1 MNATRETEHR
11 ICTRCVMDTTDP
23 EIKFDENGVCNHCK
37 RYEELVRLKLL
48 TGEEREKRLKEIVG
62 KIKRY
67 GKNKKYDCII
77 GVSGGVDSSYVAY
90 IAKKLGLRPLAV
102 HLDNG
107 WDTELAI
114 SNMEKILKKLD
125 IDLYTYVV
133 DWEEFRDLQLAYF
146 KASVVDIEVV
156 TDHAII
162 AALYDIADKRK
173 IKYILSG
180 SNIVTEGIMPNSWGY
195 NKNDLR
201 NLKDIY
207 KRYGTV
213 KLKTYPT
220 MGLFKWLYYRF
231 IKGIQTIP
239 LLNYVDYNKKEAKKL
254 LISEFGWEDYG
265 GKHYESIFTKFY
277 QAYILPTKFNIDKRK
292 AHLSTL
298 ICSGQISR
306 EEALEELKKPLYVA
320 DELERDKE
328 YVLKKLG
335 LSEKEFEDLMKL
347 PVKEHQEYKT
357 DEWIFLPLS
366 RLKKLYT
373 ALLSKGK

>member
-1 MNATRETEHR
+1 MSRNYQ
-11 ICTRCVMDTTDP
+11 ICTRCIMDTTDP
-23 EIKFDENGVCNHCK
+23 EIEFDEKGVCNHCK
-37 RYEELVRLKLL
+37 RYDEIVRTKIL
-48 TGEEREKRLKEIVG
+48 TGEERENRLKEIVD
-62 KIKRY
+62 KIKRE

-77 GVSGGVDSSYVAY
+77 GVSGVVDSTYVAY
-90 IAKKLGLRPLAV
+90 TAKRLGLRPLAV

-107 WDTELAI
+107 WDSEVAV
-114 SNMEKILKKLD
+114 SNIEKISKKLG

-133 DWEEFRDLQLAYF
+133 DWEEFKDLQLAYL

-180 SNIVTEGIMPNSWGY
+180 SNIVTEGIMPDSWVHR
-195 NKNDLR
+195 KTDLR
-201 NLKDIY
+201 NLKAIHN
-207 KRYGTV
+207 RYGKI

-220 MGLFKWLYYRF
+220 MGLSKLLYYRF
-231 IKGIQTIP
+231 FKGIRYIS
-239 LLNYVDYNKKEAKKL
+239 LLNYMDYNKKEAKKL
-254 LISEFGWEDYG
+254 LISELGWEDYG

-298 ICSGQISR
+298 ICSGQITR
-306 EEALEELKKPLYVA
+306 EDALKELEKPLYEKN
-320 DELERDKE
+320 ELERDKK

-335 LSEKEFEDLMKL
+335 LSEKEFENLMKL
-347 PVKEHQEYKT
+347 PVKKHREYGT
-357 DEWIFLPLS
+357 DWSDYILKQGYIDVKRFL
-366 RLKKLYT
+366 
-373 ALLSKGK
+373 